1 MVIGDLNARRGMVVR
16 SDAGKAGQLIVA
28 HVPLANMFG
37 YVGALRSLSRGRA
50 TFAMV
55 LDHYAQLP
63 NAVAKDLR
71 AAN

>member
-1 MVIGDLNARRGMVVR
+1 MIGDLNARRGMIVS

-55 LDHYAQLP
+55 LEHYAQVP
-63 NAVAKDLR
+63 NAIAEALR
-71 AAN
+71 AAT